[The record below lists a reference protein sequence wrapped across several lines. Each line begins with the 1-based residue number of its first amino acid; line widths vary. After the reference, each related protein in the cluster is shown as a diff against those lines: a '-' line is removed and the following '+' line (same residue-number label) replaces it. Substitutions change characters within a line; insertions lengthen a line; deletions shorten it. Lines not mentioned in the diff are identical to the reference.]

1 MQPDLLVLCL
11 TLLSGFVPYS
21 DCSSSPSA
29 CAPVGQAVMRCVHE
43 LSAPD
48 PYVLVQDS
56 NMTVAQS
63 SPKPAPVV
71 RKPVSSALGAKAPV
85 AAPPP
90 APKRGLTFADA
101 MEASD
106 SWQIIGPKE
115 QVWYRVGDAKLARV
129 HLDVWLDAKGA
140 GGVGFAI
147 YAPDQ
152 MTVPDLS
159 GPPKG
164 QGTPNRKDGSHDLN
178 WSGQAPAG
186 GVWYVQVTNSN
197 PVPVT
202 YKLGTSLI
210 VTGRR
215 QNCSEPYW
223 EWIGAHVN
231 AWVLWPGYCP

>member
-29 CAPVGQAVMRCVHE
+29 CAPVGAAVMRCVHE
-43 LSAPD
+43 LNAPD
-48 PYVLVQDS
+48 PSVIVQES
-56 NMTVAQS
+56 NKTVAQS
-63 SPKPAPVV
+63 SPKPPPVV
-71 RKPVSSALGAKAPV
+71 RKPVTTALGGKAPV
-85 AAPPP
+85 AAPTPV
-90 APKRGLTFADA
+90 PKRGTTPADA
-101 MEASD
+101 MEATD
-106 SWQIIGPKE
+106 TWQEIGPKG
-115 QVWYRVGDAKLARV
+115 QVWYKVGDPKLARV
-129 HLDVWLDAKGA
+129 HFDVWLDAKGA
-140 GGVGFAI
+140 GGIGFGI

-152 MTVPDLS
+152 MTDPIS

-186 GVWYVQVTNSN
+186 GAWYIRVANSN
-197 PVPVT
+197 PVPMQ
-202 YKLGTSLI
+202 YKLGTNLV
-210 VTGRR
+210 VTGERA
-215 QNCSEPYW
+215 NCTGPYW